1 MLLTGRIPRH
11 VGIIMDGNGRWAEL
25 RGLPR
30 IEGHRRGA
38 ERSKEIIEVSVELGI
53 RALTLYAFSI
63 ENWQRPSSEVMTLM
77 KLLEFYLNKELD
89 RLIKQDVVFKA
100 IGEIWRLPDHIQV
113 IIKKAEEKTASN
125 KGMALVTALSYSG
138 RNEILRAVKKV
149 LYSGIRSE
157 ELTEETFNSY
167 LDTAGL
173 PAPDL
178 IIRTSGEMRISNF
191 LLWQG
196 AYSEL
201 YFTDT
206 LWPDFTKDEFLLA
219 IQDYQRRERRFGA
232 ISVRADAL

>member
-1 MLLTGRIPRH
+1 
-11 VGIIMDGNGRWAEL
+11 MDGNGRWAEL

-38 ERSKEIIEVSVELGI
+38 ERSKEIIEMSVELGLK
-53 RALTLYAFSI
+53 ALTLYAFSL
-63 ENWQRPSSEVMTLM
+63 ENWQRPSAEVMTLM
-77 KLLEFYLNKELD
+77 NLLEFYLKKELV
-89 RLIKQDVVFKA
+89 RLIKQDVAFKA
-100 IGEIWRLPDHIQV
+100 IGEIWRLPDHIQAV
-113 IIKKAEEKTASN
+113 IKEAEENTASN
-125 KGMALVTALSYSG
+125 KGMTLITALSYSG

-149 LYSGIRSE
+149 LYSGVRPE
-157 ELTEETFNSY
+157 ELTEEDFNSY

-219 IQDYQRRERRFGA
+219 IQDYQRRDRRFGA
-232 ISVRADAL
+232 ISVRADAP

>member
-11 VGIIMDGNGRWAEL
+11 VGIIMDGNGRWAES

-30 IEGHRRGA
+30 IEGHRRGV
-38 ERSKEIIEVSVELGI
+38 ERSKEVIEVSAELGLK
-53 RALTLYAFSI
+53 ALTLYAFST
-63 ENWQRPSSEVMTLM
+63 ENWRRPSSEVKTLM
-77 KLLEFYLNKELD
+77 KILELYLRKELD
-89 RLIKQDVVFKA
+89 GLIKNNIVFRT
-100 IGEIWRLPDHIQV
+100 IGETERLPEDIQR
-113 IIKKAEEKTASN
+113 IIRDAEQKTSSN
-125 KGMALVTALSYSG
+125 NGMSLITALSYSG
-138 RNEILRAVKKV
+138 RNEILRAVKK
-149 LYSGIRSE
+149 LLCSGINPE
-157 ELTEETFNSY
+157 ELTEDIFVSY

-191 LLWQG
+191 LIWQS
-196 AYSEL
+196 AYSEF

-219 IQDYQRRERRFGA
+219 IQDYQRRERRFGS